1 MPVEWHLNEQSGQLI
16 IMDVPADIQKLI
28 GPKETIELYVN
39 GENYPEITIDT
50 IAITSERVII
60 RRQNAQSSKSEL
72 TVHSYS
78 EITGVGLEKGFMRS
92 IIRLRLKTGGESM
105 DSIRLPPK
113 LAEQALGILK
123 QKVCGIASPF

>member
-1 MPVEWHLNEQSGQLI
+1 
-16 IMDVPADIQKLI
+16 MDVPADMKKIM
-28 GPKETIELYVN
+28 GPKETIELYVG
-39 GENYPEITIDT
+39 GETYPEITIDT
-50 IAITSERVII
+50 VAITSERII
-60 RRQNAQSSKSEL
+60 LRRQNAQATKTDL
-72 TVHSYS
+72 TVYSYS

-92 IIRLRLKTGGESM
+92 IIRLRVKTGGESM